1 MENNIE
7 NTNNRENIDGMEQ
20 VTPSDNTASH
30 ENTAGAPAYAD
41 VKINARNP
49 KKISLVLSIF
59 LIVLAVLITFQ
70 TTYIIASVNYSAK
83 LNEERGELAKYKD
96 LFDMI
101 DIFKKNYTL
110 QIS

>member
-49 KKISLVLSIF
+49 KKISLLKLKSMSLQQNNSTLVTHQNLMRCVL
-59 LIVLAVLITFQ
+59 
-70 TTYIIASVNYSAK
+70 K
-83 LNEERGELAKYKD
+83 L
-96 LFDMI
+96 
-101 DIFKKNYTL
+101 
-110 QIS
+110 SC

>member
-49 KKISLVLSIF
+49 KKISLVLSISSSTF
-59 LIVLAVLITFQ
+59 LYL
-70 TTYIIASVNYSAK
+70 
-83 LNEERGELAKYKD
+83 
-96 LFDMI
+96 
-101 DIFKKNYTL
+101 L
-110 QIS
+110 QIRLRSCLF

>member
-83 LNEERGELAKYKD
+83 LNELY
-96 LFDMI
+96 L
-101 DIFKKNYTL
+101 
-110 QIS
+110 